1 MYKFQPILKQL
12 VWGGDRI
19 LSFKQISSHL
29 HEVGESWELSAVPG
43 NLSVV
48 AEGPEQGM
56 TIVEL
61 IAKHRER
68 LVGRDNYERYGT
80 AFPLLI
86 KFIDAQ
92 RDLSIQVHPND
103 VLARRRHG
111 TNGKSE
117 MWYVIDADRGARLCS
132 GLAQPITKDDY
143 VRIVR
148 EGTFT
153 HVLHYDEVHPGDV
166 YYMPAGRVHS
176 IGAGCFVAEI
186 QQTSDIT
193 YRIFD
198 YNRRGVDG
206 KLRELHTQ
214 LAKDAIDY
222 EVQKEYRIPY
232 TRTLNTRV
240 PVVDCPHFATSVLDL
255 SEPIDCDYTG
265 FDSFIIYICVAG
277 RALLVDKATG
287 DSMPIRMG
295 ETVLVPSATEVV
307 SVLPDDRARLLV
319 CSNQQW

>member
-12 VWGGDRI
+12 IWGGSRI

-48 AEGPEQGM
+48 ADGPEQGM

-61 IAKHRER
+61 IEKYRER
-68 LVGRDNYERYGT
+68 LVGHANYTRHGNT
-80 AFPLLI
+80 FPLLI

-103 VLARRRHG
+103 TLARQRHG

-132 GLAQPITKDDY
+132 GLAQPLTQDEYLKR
-143 VRIVR
+143 VS
-148 EGTFT
+148 EGTFAD
-153 HVLHYDEVHPGDV
+153 VLHYDEVRPGDV

-176 IGAGCFVAEI
+176 IGAGCFIAEI

-198 YNRRGVDG
+198 YNRRDAAGNM
-206 KLRELHTQ
+206 RELHTRM
-214 LAKDAIDY
+214 AKDAIDY
-222 EVQKEYRIPY
+222 KVNKEYRISY
-232 TRTLNTRV
+232 TRTTNKAV
-240 PVVDCPHFATSVLDL
+240 PMVKCPYFTTSICDL
-255 SEPIDCDYTG
+255 TGPIERDYSEL
-265 FDSFIIYICVAG
+265 DSFIVYVCVAG
-277 RALLVDKATG
+277 RALLVDNTTQQTV
-287 DSMPIRMG
+287 PIRMG
-295 ETVLVPSATEVV
+295 ETVLVPAETKTV
-307 SVLPDDRARLLV
+307 SIIPDDKVKLLEAF
-319 CSNQQW
+319 C